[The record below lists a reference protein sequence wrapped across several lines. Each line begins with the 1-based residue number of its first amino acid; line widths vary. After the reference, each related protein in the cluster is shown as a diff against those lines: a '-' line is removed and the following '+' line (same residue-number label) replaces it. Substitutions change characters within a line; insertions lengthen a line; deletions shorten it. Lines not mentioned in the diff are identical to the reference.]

1 MINEVRL
8 IAFYLPQF
16 HPIPENDEWWGTG
29 FTEWTNVT
37 KAKSLFKGHHQPHI
51 PADLGFYDL
60 RLPQVRK
67 AQADLAK
74 EYGISGFCYWHYW
87 FGNGK
92 RLLEHPFN
100 EVIKSGEPDFPF
112 CLAWA
117 NETWSG
123 IWMGSP
129 DKVLIEQQYP
139 GREDFVKHFY
149 HILNALKDRRYIRIK
164 NQPLFLIYRPHS
176 FNSKEFIDI
185 WQNLAIKEGI
195 GKIYF
200 VGVSDHTNPVDYC
213 FDGFVPNSPLPV
225 IQKVLNKK
233 KYQTENI
240 FGKIKKKMNLDKAK
254 PATILYKDFVNEID
268 RDPLKDGL
276 FPVLLP
282 NWDNTPRS
290 GINGYVIHESS
301 PELFRQHISKTY
313 NSIKH
318 RPAENQ
324 IIFLK
329 SWNEWA
335 EGNYMEPDQQFG
347 KQYLE
352 ELKNEMEN
360 LNKN

>member
-1 MINEVRL
+1 MSTVQI
-8 IAFYLPQF
+8 ISFYLPQF
-16 HPIPENDEWWGTG
+16 HPIPENDAWWGKG

-37 KAKSLFKGHHQPHI
+37 KAKPLFKGHHQPHL
-51 PADLGFYDL
+51 PSDLGFYDL
-60 RLPQVRK
+60 RIPEIRK
-67 AQADLAK
+67 AQAELAR
-74 EYGISGFCYWHYW
+74 ESGITGFCYWHYW

-139 GREDFVKHFY
+139 GQEDFIKHFY
-149 HILNALKDRRYIRIK
+149 HILDALKDRRYIRIQNK
-164 NQPLFLIYRPHS
+164 PLFLIYRPHS

-185 WQNLAIKEGI
+185 WQNLAVKEGI

-200 VGVSDHTNPVDYC
+200 IGVSDHDNPGEYG
-213 FDGFVPNSPLPV
+213 FDGFVTNSPLPV
-225 IQKVLNKK
+225 IQKVLDRKKQRSENIIEKAKK
-233 KYQTENI
+233 KL
-240 FGKIKKKMNLDKAK
+240 NLIQNL
-254 PATILYKDFVNEID
+254 PVTISYDEFVREVNHA
-268 RDPLKDGL
+268 PLKDGL

-290 GINGYVIHESS
+290 GLKGYVIHECT
-301 PELFRQHISKTY
+301 PELFRKHILKTY

-318 RPAENQ
+318 RSLDNQ

-335 EGNYMEPDQQFG
+335 EGNYMEPDQEFG
-347 KQYLE
+347 RQYLE
-352 ELKNEMEN
+352 AMKEELEK
-360 LNKN
+360 LNKT

>member
-1 MINEVRL
+1 MNAAQI
-8 IAFYLPQF
+8 ISFYLPQF
-16 HPIPENDEWWGTG
+16 HPIPENDEWWGKG

-37 KAKSLFKGHHQPHI
+37 KAKPLFKGHHQPHL

-60 RLPQVRK
+60 RIPEIRN
-67 AQADLAK
+67 AQAELAK
-74 EYGISGFCYWHYW
+74 DAGITGFCYWHYW

-100 EVIKSGEPDFPF
+100 EVIKTGEPDFPF

-129 DKVLIEQQYP
+129 DKVLIEQEYP
-139 GREDFVKHFY
+139 GKEDFSNHFY
-149 HILNALKDRRYIRIK
+149 HVLDALKDKRYIRIQNK
-164 NQPLFLIYRPHS
+164 LLFLIYRPHG

-185 WQNLAIKEGI
+185 WQNLASKEGL
-195 GKIYF
+195 GRMYF
-200 VGVSDHTNPVDYC
+200 VGVSDYDNPEHYG
-213 FDGFVPNSPLPV
+213 FDGFVVNSPLPV
-225 IQKVLNKK
+225 IQRVLD
-233 KYQTENI
+233 
-240 FGKIKKKMNLDKAK
+240 KKMNQKHFFEMTKKKLNLIRDK
-254 PATILYKDFVNEID
+254 PTMIYYKDFVNEIKD
-268 RDPLKDGL
+268 APLKDGI

-290 GINGYVIHESS
+290 GLNGYVVQEST
-301 PELFRQHISKTY
+301 PQLFREHFSKTY

-318 RPAENQ
+318 RPVHDQ

-335 EGNYMEPDQQFG
+335 EGNYMEPDQEFG
-347 KQYLE
+347 TQYLE
-352 ELKNEMEN
+352 ALKEEIEK
-360 LNKN
+360 LNKT